1 MTKGFSSTDR
11 GQGSTQ
17 EAILEKHAKER
28 ELLSEPDSIC
38 ILGSKGRM
46 GSMLMQEGTEHGFG
60 MTGLDLPMEDLSS
73 LKKARLVILCVPVPA
88 IEDVLHTICPAMN
101 KQAVL
106 CDITSVK
113 ERPVAS
119 MLKCWGG
126 DVVGTHPLFGPVHD
140 YLDDLPVAM
149 VRTERCSEA
158 GYALA
163 CCFFSGLGYRL
174 FDTDAETHDKA
185 MARIHNINFV
195 TSLAFCA
202 QTSMDSS
209 LSDFITPSFMRRL
222 AAAKKMLTEDA
233 AMYSYLFEANPH
245 SQQAVRQFSAILS
258 LASAGDIDLLLSKAR
273 QWWNDSKN

>member
-1 MTKGFSSTDR
+1 MTNGLSSAST
-11 GQGSTQ
+11 GQGCVQ
-17 EAILEKHAKER
+17 EGAPEKGAGK
-28 ELLSEPDSIC
+28 LLSEPGAVC
-38 ILGSKGRM
+38 ILGAKGRM
-46 GSMLMQEGTEHGFG
+46 GSMLMQEGYAQGFG
-60 MTGLDLPMEDLSS
+60 MAGLDLPMEDLSS
-73 LKKARLVILCVPVPA
+73 LAKARLVILCVPVPA
-88 IEDVLHTICPAMN
+88 IEEVLHKICPAMN
-101 KQAVL
+101 PQAVL

-113 ERPVAS
+113 ERPVAC
-119 MLKCWGG
+119 MLKGWPG

-149 VRTERCSEA
+149 VRTERCSDA

-163 CCFFSGLGYRL
+163 CSFFSGLGYRL
-174 FDTDAETHDKA
+174 FDTDAATHDKA

-202 QTSMDSS
+202 QTSLDTS
-209 LSDFITPSFMRRL
+209 LNDFITPSFMRRL

-233 AMYSYLFEANPH
+233 AMYSYLFEANPY

-273 QWWNDSKN
+273 QWWSDGRN

>member
-1 MTKGFSSTDR
+1 MTNGLSRASA
-11 GQGSTQ
+11 GQSCTQ
-17 EAILEKHAKER
+17 EAAPEKLAGQK
-28 ELLSEPDSIC
+28 ELLSEPGSIC

-46 GSMLMQEGTEHGFG
+46 GSMLMQEGTAAGFG
-60 MTGLDLPMEDLSS
+60 MTGFDLPMEDLSS
-73 LKKARLVILCVPVPA
+73 LAKARLVILCVPVPA
-88 IEDVLHTICPAMN
+88 IEEVLHKICPFMN
-101 KQAVL
+101 QQAVL

-119 MLKCWGG
+119 MLKCWPG

-149 VRTERCSEA
+149 VRTERCSDA
-158 GYALA
+158 GYAAA

-209 LSDFITPSFMRRL
+209 LSDFITPSFRRRL

-273 QWWNDSKN
+273 QWWSGENN

>member
-1 MTKGFSSTDR
+1 MTNGFSSAGTK
-11 GQGSTQ
+11 QAFAQ
-17 EAILEKHAKER
+17 ETEKWTGEKA
-28 ELLSEPDSIC
+28 LLSEPGSIC

-46 GSMLMQEGTEHGFG
+46 GSMLMQEGAAAGFG
-60 MTGLDLPMEDLSS
+60 MAGLDLPMDDLSC

-88 IEDVLHTICPAMN
+88 IEEVLHTICPLMP
-101 KQAVL
+101 KDAVL
-106 CDITSVK
+106 ADITSVK
-113 ERPVAS
+113 ERPVAC
-119 MLKCWGG
+119 MLKCWQG
-126 DVVGTHPLFGPVHD
+126 DVVGTHPLFGPMHD
-140 YLDDLPVAM
+140 TLDDLPVAM
-149 VRTERCSEA
+149 VRARCSDTGFA
-158 GYALA
+158 RA

-202 QTSMDSS
+202 QTSLDTS
-209 LSDFITPSFMRRL
+209 LNDFITPSFRRRL

-273 QWWNDSKN
+273 QWWEDGKN